1 MYRPNFASGS
11 SKKWTRRA
19 NNSVEWFWI
28 VGLLLAAV
36 LLYSISLGELPLRD
50 WDEGTV
56 AQVAREIW
64 RSPAGSRSWLYPTLG
79 GEPYLNKPPLMHWL
93 IAFAYEVGGVNEWT
107 SRLPGAM
114 LTAVSVPLLYSIGRE
129 IFPQR
134 LPAIFA
140 SVTYLTMLPLLRH
153 GRLAM
158 LDGAVVCFFLFM
170 MWCLLRSRRNLHYCL
185 GVGIGFGLICLT
197 KGILGVLL
205 SAIGLLFLLWDTPR
219 LLSSW
224 YLWAGILIGSAP
236 VALWYTAQWVHY
248 GHTFT
253 DTGIVNQSLSR
264 IWTSVEEHG
273 GPTWYYVL
281 EILKYTWPW
290 LLFLP
295 QGLRKTWENRNLSWA
310 KLVIV
315 WSGVY
320 LLAISVM
327 ETKLPWYVLPIY
339 PAVALAVGVQL
350 AEVWNL
356 PRPASYPRP
365 LVAFLALLAVGA
377 IVGILYFSPWSP
389 ASDWDV
395 QLISVAVAETM
406 TLAAVLAARGNRL
419 FLLILFWGMYV
430 SLLLLMTSR
439 HWVWELAEAYPV
451 KPVAA
456 MIQSGTP
463 TNQKV
468 YTSYPYGR
476 PSLNFY
482 SDRQIIPA
490 ATSELQDH
498 WQQHPQ
504 PYLLLDQSKLG
515 NLTLE
520 SVKRIGTAEGWTL
533 ITKETFPVDRRSL

>member
-1 MYRPNFASGS
+1 MYRPNFASARL
-11 SKKWTRRA
+11 KKRFRRPD
-19 NNSVEWFWI
+19 NWLDPLWI
-28 VGLLLAAV
+28 IGLLLAAV
-36 LLYSISLGELPLRD
+36 LLYSINLGELPLRD

-64 RSPAGSRSWLYPTLG
+64 RAPSSSWRWLYPTLG

-93 IAFAYEVGGVNEWT
+93 IAFAYCAGGVNEWT

-114 LTAVSVPLLYSIGRE
+114 LTAISVPLLYGIGRE

-134 LPAIFA
+134 LPAVFSALI
-140 SVTYLTMLPLLRH
+140 YLTLLPVVRH

-197 KGILGVLL
+197 KGILGILL
-205 SAIGLLFLLWDTPR
+205 GAIALLFLLWDTPR
-219 LLSSW
+219 LLTSW
-224 YLWAGILIGSAP
+224 YLWTGILIGSAG
-236 VALWYTAQWVHY
+236 VALWYIAQWMHY
-248 GHTFT
+248 GNTFT

-264 IWTSVEEHG
+264 IWISVEEHG
-273 GPTWYYVL
+273 GPPWYYVL
-281 EILKYTWPW
+281 EILKYAWPW

-295 QGLRKTWENRNLSWA
+295 QGLRKTWENRNLSSA
-310 KLVIV
+310 KLVLV
-315 WSGVY
+315 WSGAY
-320 LLAISVM
+320 ILAISVM

-339 PAVALAVGVQL
+339 PAVALAGGVQL

-356 PRPASYPRP
+356 PRPASYPRA

-377 IVGILYFSPWSP
+377 IVGILYFSLWSP

-395 QLISVAVAETM
+395 QLILVALAETM
-406 TLAAVLAARGNRL
+406 TITAILAARGNRL
-419 FLLILFWGMYV
+419 FLVILLWGMYI
-430 SLLLLMTSR
+430 SLLLLMSSR

-463 TNQKV
+463 AGQKI

-476 PSLNFY
+476 PSLDFY
-482 SDRQIIPA
+482 SDRQTIPA
-490 ATSELQDH
+490 ATSELQEH
-498 WQQHPQ
+498 WQQNPQ
-504 PYLLLDQSKLG
+504 PYLLLDESTLG
-515 NLTLE
+515 KLTLQ
-520 SVKRIGTAEGWTL
+520 SVKRIGTAEDWTL
-533 ITKETFPVDRRSL
+533 ITKET